1 MNKLTKFM
9 MSMLF
14 ILMLGCSIHC
24 GFATKSSHLTRID
37 TTSTSITTNQLT
49 VSLTENDSIGQVLSQ
64 DDSLLFANVFNY
76 ISQVSKRNST
86 ERNEIAKTIINI
98 ALENDID
105 ICFILAQGTIETH
118 LGTTGIGRTRKSIF
132 GVYKTYPSYEACI
145 NDYARILKKRYLTRG
160 RNEHDLMKHYVTTGG
175 ARYAGS
181 TNYEVELK
189 KKYLEIKSKTNLH
202 DLQVRIKKSHE
213 I

>member
-1 MNKLTKFM
+1 M

-14 ILMLGCSIHC
+14 ILMLGCSTHC

-49 VSLTENDSIGQVLSQ
+49 VPLTENDSIGQVLSQ
-64 DDSLLFANVFNY
+64 NDSLLFANVFDY
-76 ISQVSKRNST
+76 ISQVSKINST

-145 NDYARILKKRYLTRG
+145 NDYARILKK
-160 RNEHDLMKHYVTTGG
+160 
-175 ARYAGS
+175 
-181 TNYEVELK
+181 
-189 KKYLEIKSKTNLH
+189 
-202 DLQVRIKKSHE
+202 
-213 I
+213 

>member
-37 TTSTSITTNQLT
+37 TTSTSITTKQLT

-132 GVYKTYPSYEACI
+132 GVYKTYPSYKACI
-145 NDYARILKKRYLTRG
+145 NDYARILKKLYLTRG

-175 ARYAGS
+175 TRYAGS
-181 TNYEVELK
+181 PNYEVKLK

-202 DLQVRIKKSHE
+202 DLQVRIKEKS
-213 I
+213 

>member
-64 DDSLLFANVFNY
+64 NDSLLFANVFDY
-76 ISQVSKRNST
+76 ISQVSKINST

-145 NDYARILKKRYLTRG
+145 NDYARILKKWYITRG

-175 ARYAGS
+175 ARYAGNP
-181 TNYEVELK
+181 NYETKLK
-189 KKYLEIKSKTNLH
+189 KKYLEIKKNTNLH
-202 DLQVRIKKSHE
+202 DLQVRLKEKS
-213 I
+213 

>member
-37 TTSTSITTNQLT
+37 TTSTSITTRQLT
-49 VSLTENDSIGQVLSQ
+49 LSLTKNDSIGQVLSQ
-64 DDSLLFANVFNY
+64 NDSLLFANVFDY

-145 NDYARILKKRYLTRG
+145 NDYARILKKCYLTRG

-175 ARYAGS
+175 ARYAGNP
-181 TNYEVELK
+181 NYEAELK
-189 KKYLEIKSKTNLH
+189 KKYLEIKRKTNLH
-202 DLQVRIKKSHE
+202 DLQVRIKEKS
-213 I
+213 

>member
-24 GFATKSSHLTRID
+24 GCATKSSHLTRID

-49 VSLTENDSIGQVLSQ
+49 LSLTENDSIGQVLSQ
-64 DDSLLFANVFNY
+64 NDSLLFANVFDY

-86 ERNEIAKTIINI
+86 ERNDIAKTIINI

-132 GVYKTYPSYEACI
+132 GVYKTYPSYETCI
-145 NDYARILKKRYLTRG
+145 NDYARILKKWYLTRG

-175 ARYAGS
+175 ARYAGNP
-181 TNYEVELK
+181 NYETELK
-189 KKYLEIKSKTNLH
+189 KKYLEIKKNTNLH
-202 DLQVRIKKSHE
+202 DLQVRLKEKS
-213 I
+213 

>member
-24 GFATKSSHLTRID
+24 GCATKSSHLTRID

-49 VSLTENDSIGQVLSQ
+49 LPLTENDSIGQVLSQ
-64 DDSLLFANVFNY
+64 NDSLLFANVFDY

-132 GVYKTYPSYEACI
+132 GVYKTYPSYETCI
-145 NDYARILKKRYLTRG
+145 NDYAIILKKWYLTRG

-175 ARYAGS
+175 ARYARNLS
-181 TNYEVELK
+181 YEAELK
-189 KKYLEIKSKTNLH
+189 KKYLEIKRKTNLH
-202 DLQVRIKKSHE
+202 DLQVRIKESHE
-213 I
+213 T

>member
-14 ILMLGCSIHC
+14 ILMLGCSTHC
-24 GFATKSSHLTRID
+24 DFATKSSHLTRID

-64 DDSLLFANVFNY
+64 NDSLLFANVFDY
-76 ISQVSKRNST
+76 ISQVSKINST

-145 NDYARILKKRYLTRG
+145 NDYARILKKWYITRG

-175 ARYAGS
+175 ARYAGNP
-181 TNYEVELK
+181 NYETKLK
-189 KKYLEIKSKTNLH
+189 KKYLEIKKNTNLH
-202 DLQVRIKKSHE
+202 DLQVRLKEKS
-213 I
+213 

>member
-1 MNKLTKFM
+1 MNKLIKFM

-24 GFATKSSHLTRID
+24 GCATKSSHLTRID

-49 VSLTENDSIGQVLSQ
+49 LSLTENDSIGQVLSQ
-64 DDSLLFANVFNY
+64 NDSLLFANVFDY

-145 NDYARILKKRYLTRG
+145 NDYARILKKWYLTRG

>member
-24 GFATKSSHLTRID
+24 GCATKSSHLTRID

-49 VSLTENDSIGQVLSQ
+49 LPLTENDSIGQVLSQ
-64 DDSLLFANVFNY
+64 NDSLLFANVFDY

-132 GVYKTYPSYEACI
+132 GVYKTYPSYETCI
-145 NDYARILKKRYLTRG
+145 NDYAIILKKWYLTRG

-175 ARYAGS
+175 ARYAGNS
-181 TNYEVELK
+181 NYETELK
-189 KKYLEIKSKTNLH
+189 KKYLEIKKNTNLH
-202 DLQVRIKKSHE
+202 DLQVRLKEKS
-213 I
+213 

>member
-14 ILMLGCSIHC
+14 ILMLGCSTHC

-64 DDSLLFANVFNY
+64 NDSLLFANVFDY
-76 ISQVSKRNST
+76 ISQVSKINST

-145 NDYARILKKRYLTRG
+145 NDYAKILKKWYITRG

-175 ARYAGS
+175 ARYAGNP
-181 TNYEVELK
+181 NYETKLK
-189 KKYLEIKSKTNLH
+189 KKYLEIKKNTNLH
-202 DLQVRIKKSHE
+202 DLQVRLKEKS
-213 I
+213 

>member
-24 GFATKSSHLTRID
+24 GCVTKSSHLTRID

-49 VSLTENDSIGQVLSQ
+49 LSLTENDSIGQVLSQ
-64 DDSLLFANVFNY
+64 NDSLLFANVFDY

-118 LGTTGIGRTRKSIF
+118 IGTTGIGRTRKSIF

-145 NDYARILKKRYLTRG
+145 NDYARILKKCYLTRG

-175 ARYAGS
+175 ARYAGNP
-181 TNYEVELK
+181 NYETELK
-189 KKYLEIKSKTNLH
+189 KKYLEIKKNTNLH
-202 DLQVRIKKSHE
+202 DLQVRLKEKS
-213 I
+213 

>member
-14 ILMLGCSIHC
+14 ILMLGCSTHC

-49 VSLTENDSIGQVLSQ
+49 LPLTENDSIGQVLSQ
-64 DDSLLFANVFNY
+64 NDSLLFANVFDY
-76 ISQVSKRNST
+76 ISQVSKINST

-145 NDYARILKKRYLTRG
+145 NDYARILKKWYITRG

-175 ARYAGS
+175 ARYAGNP
-181 TNYEVELK
+181 NYETKLK
-189 KKYLEIKSKTNLH
+189 KKYLEIKKNTNLH
-202 DLQVRIKKSHE
+202 DLQVRLKEKS
-213 I
+213 

>member
-14 ILMLGCSIHC
+14 ILMLGCSTHC

-64 DDSLLFANVFNY
+64 NDSLLFANVFDY
-76 ISQVSKRNST
+76 ISQVSKINST

-145 NDYARILKKRYLTRG
+145 NDYARILKKWYLTRG

-175 ARYAGS
+175 ARYAGNP
-181 TNYEVELK
+181 NYETKLK
-189 KKYLEIKSKTNLH
+189 KKYLEIKKNTNLH
-202 DLQVRIKKSHE
+202 DLQVRLKEKS
-213 I
+213 

>member
-14 ILMLGCSIHC
+14 ILMLGCSTHC

-64 DDSLLFANVFNY
+64 NDSLLFANVFDY
-76 ISQVSKRNST
+76 ISQVSKINST

-145 NDYARILKKRYLTRG
+145 NDYARILKKWYITRG

-175 ARYAGS
+175 ARYAGNP
-181 TNYEVELK
+181 NYETKLK
-189 KKYLEIKSKTNLH
+189 KKYLEIKKNTNLH
-202 DLQVRIKKSHE
+202 DLQVRLKEKS
-213 I
+213 